1 MVLKIRRKSY
11 FRREWN
17 LFLNLDFEVI
27 WSSFWWFVEPK
38 SAEITSLKSS
48 VSNTNPTAQTSAS
61 ELQMPVTN
69 KIYSSGPA
77 QFGVLHPLNSTVQ
90 GLSFIRRSDVLFASV
105 SVVGAVP

>member
-1 MVLKIRRKSY
+1 YLQRD
-11 FRREWN
+11 WN
-17 LFLNLDFEVI
+17 LFKNLDFGVI
-27 WSSFWWFVEPK
+27 WSSFGCFVKHK
-38 SAEITSLKSS
+38 SAKITSFKSS
-48 VSNTNPTAQTSAS
+48 VSDTNPTAQPSAS